1 MNIIRYEYNGKYY
14 SAAQIWQRIDLM
26 LYRKRKGGNFDEEKY
41 NALNKALKTPVWVD
55 ENKVKNQKT
64 DPLL

>member
-14 SAAQIWQRIDLM
+14 SAAQIWQRIE
-26 LYRKRKGGNFDEEKY
+26 GGKFDEEKY
-41 NALNKALKTPVWVD
+41 NALHKALKTPVWVD